1 MLFFQ
6 ITSAFRLYKNDKGL
20 TRLLNNMMYIDL
32 SVSKLNPRCL
42 IKFPS
47 YILYFYILLNLT

>member
-1 MLFFQ
+1 MLIFQ

-20 TRLLNNMMYIDL
+20 TRLLNIDH
-32 SVSKLNPRCL
+32 SVSTLIPRCL

-47 YILYFYILLNLT
+47 YILEISPERRLF